1 MDKYVE
7 QDRKLFLEDF
17 GYKPQK
23 IIQIY
28 NDEDL
33 QVARDEGFGAG
44 QSIGFEKGYEEG
56 QASAISAHKMEMKS
70 LLKAFN
76 ENIDQLIVQTKFY
89 NDNYAADLFD
99 TTYAIFKKV
108 LPRYIED
115 NGKQEVHKF
124 VDQIL
129 KKILKK
135 QQISIKVNTSMEQS
149 ITEFLKSENVDFD
162 HINIFGV
169 NQLNQLEC
177 SIEWIDG
184 GASLNINELHDF
196 MDCMF
201 TDMKKIA
208 DEKK

>member
-7 QDRKLFLEDF
+7 QGGKLFLEDF
-17 GYKPQK
+17 AYKPEK

-33 QVARDEGFGAG
+33 QAAREEAFASG
-44 QSIGFEKGYEEG
+44 QSVGFEKGYEEG
-56 QASAISAHKMEMKS
+56 QASAIHEHENEMAS

-76 ENIDQLIVQTKFY
+76 ENIDQLIVETKFY

-135 QQISIKVNTSMEQS
+135 QQISIKVNPSMEES

-162 HINIFGV
+162 HINIFGS
-169 NQLNQLEC
+169 NQLDQLEC

-184 GASLNINELHDF
+184 GASLNIKALNDF
-196 MDCMF
+196 MDSLF
-201 TDMKKIA
+201 TDIKKIA